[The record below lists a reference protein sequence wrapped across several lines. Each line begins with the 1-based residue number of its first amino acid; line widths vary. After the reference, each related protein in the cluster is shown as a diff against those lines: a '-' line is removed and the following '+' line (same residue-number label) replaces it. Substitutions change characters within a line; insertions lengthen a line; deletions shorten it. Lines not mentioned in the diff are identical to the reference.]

1 MTTRDAHKPMFSTL
15 SDAECHSLLARN
27 HTGRLAFMNANRVD
41 IEPVSYVAEGSWL
54 FMRSA
59 GGSKLEALAH
69 TPYVAFE
76 VDEVHSAFDWRSVVA
91 RGTIYWMADDGRYVD
106 EATVDRAVEAL
117 RSFQP
122 HALRDEDPTP
132 FRRTVYGLHI
142 DLLTG
147 RKSEMG
153 TAASSA
159 SAAAPSR
166 PSRPRPDGF

>member
-1 MTTRDAHKPMFSTL
+1 MTTREPHRPLFSSL
-15 SDAECHSLLARN
+15 SDAECHSLLERN

-41 IEPVSYVAEGSWL
+41 IEPVSYVAVGSWL

-76 VDEVHSAFDWRSVVA
+76 VDEVKSALDWRSVVA
-91 RGTIYWMADDGRYVD
+91 RGTIYWMADDGQYVE
-106 EATVDRAVEAL
+106 EATVDRAVQAL

-122 HALRDEDPTP
+122 HALRDDDPTP

-142 DLLTG
+142 DVLTG
-147 RKSEMG
+147 RKAEIGDS
-153 TAASSA
+153 TSQPDT
-159 SAAAPSR
+159 APSR
-166 PSRPRPDGF
+166 SSRPHTDGF

>member
-1 MTTRDAHKPMFSTL
+1 
-15 SDAECHSLLARN
+15 
-27 HTGRLAFMNANRVD
+27 MNANRVD

-59 GGSKLEALAH
+59 GGSKLDALAH

-76 VDEVHSAFDWRSVVA
+76 VDEVNSPLDWRSVVA

-122 HALRDEDPTP
+122 HALRDQDPTP
-132 FRRTVYGLHI
+132 FRRTVCGLHN

-147 RKSEMG
+147 RKAAMG
-153 TAASSA
+153 GGASVEVPTAPPRSST
-159 SAAAPSR
+159 
-166 PSRPRPDGF
+166 PRPDGF